1 MTSNNRKKSLTE
13 TLLEEDPPRTEQ
25 EVWDD
30 IKSLLLKQPDVFIF
44 YLIMIVKAFGGEV
57 TMADIMH
64 SGLNVHAIS
73 QIANRAAALQKVSYD
88 GITIKLK

>member
-1 MTSNNRKKSLTE
+1 MSPNNKKKSLTE

-25 EVWDD
+25 DAWDD

-44 YLIMIVKAFGGEV
+44 YLVMIVKAFGGEV
-57 TMADIMH
+57 TMATIMK

-88 GITIKLK
+88 GITIRLK